1 MGAEV
6 AVTDE
11 SRIFWL
17 NKDSDSGPSPKN
29 EKTIL
34 GMSVDELP
42 SPERM
47 PLREQFTKHYFQIRE
62 WLNAHADRPGVN
74 LLAMSA
80 DAVHGA
86 AFLAAKP
93 SNVSTAIIG
102 RHTKADLRLKDDA
115 SLSLRHIA
123 LLLFPHPDDGR
134 GCRYRLLDLRSAT
147 AFLDERGKRLR
158 ALEADGPAFIR
169 VGHYT
174 LLVFATSGADEPW
187 PENPEEGWARIP
199 SRLYLDEVETEEKSQ
214 EWEAD
219 SDKAWEV
226 EALPS
231 MSSSP
236 TLVHNVPGPEM
247 AVHELLD
254 SNEAP
259 SGELLITSSRGAATV
274 ILGHRAVQSG
284 ILLGRS
290 RRCDAGKVLSDRAIS
305 RVHILIIE
313 IAGVLYAIDTASSN
327 GIFEEDARE
336 RATPLEP
343 GGTISLSDVAI
354 VEWRSH

>member
-1 MGAEV
+1 
-6 AVTDE
+6 
-11 SRIFWL
+11 
-17 NKDSDSGPSPKN
+17 
-29 EKTIL
+29 
-34 GMSVDELP
+34 MSVDDPP
-42 SPERM
+42 STDHM
-47 PLREQFTKHYFQIRE
+47 PLREQFTKHYLQIRE
-62 WLNAHADRPGVN
+62 WLNTHSERPGVT
-74 LLAMSA
+74 LLAMSP

-93 SNVSTAIIG
+93 NNVSTAIIG
-102 RHTKADLRLKDDA
+102 RHSKADLRLKDDA

-134 GCRYRLLDLRSAT
+134 PCRYRLLDLRSAT

-158 ALEADGPAFIR
+158 ALEADGPAFVR
-169 VGHYT
+169 VGHYA

-187 PENPEEGWARIP
+187 PEDPEAGWARIP
-199 SRLYLDEVETEEKSQ
+199 SRLYLDEVETEKKSK
-214 EWEAD
+214 EWEAN

-226 EALPS
+226 DALPS

-236 TLVHNVPGPEM
+236 TLVHNVAGPEM

-327 GIFEEDARE
+327 GIFEDEARE

-343 GGTISLSDVAI
+343 GSSISLSDVAI
-354 VEWRSH
+354 IEWRTN